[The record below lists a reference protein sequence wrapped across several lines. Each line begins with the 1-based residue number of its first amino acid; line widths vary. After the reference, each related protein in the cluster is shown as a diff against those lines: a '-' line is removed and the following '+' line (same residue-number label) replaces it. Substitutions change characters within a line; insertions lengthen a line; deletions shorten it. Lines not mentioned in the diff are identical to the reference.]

1 MTELF
6 EEFQLLRKILCICPC
21 CGDLVRVSDLRLK
34 VKGPA
39 VRTWLDDYEA
49 DKREIAKREEAF
61 GEEEDKLRELA
72 REKGRIAAEKVFR
85 NAICPSLKALK
96 LDPFDVKP
104 ILHPIDFVVFKGM
117 TKEETI
123 SDIILLTRQ
132 HDCPSLNPIREQI
145 RTAVLADR
153 YDWQVA
159 RINEKGIILF
169 EQEARAKKI
178 GTNFRFKS

>member
-1 MTELF
+1 MTELS
-6 EEFQLLRKILCICPC
+6 EEFHLLRKILCVCPC

-34 VKGPA
+34 AKGPE

-49 DKREIAKREEAF
+49 DERKIAKREEAF
-61 GEEEDKLRELA
+61 EEEEDKLRALA

-85 NAICPSLKALK
+85 NAICPSLRALK

-132 HDCPSLNPIREQI
+132 HDCPSINPIREQI
-145 RTAVLADR
+145 RIAVLADQ

-159 RINEKGIILF
+159 RISEKGTIVF
-169 EQEARAKKI
+169 EQEGLVEK
-178 GTNFRFKS
+178 